1 MNEETVSARL
11 KVRGLQVHIGKSHV
25 LQGVDLD
32 VTRAPLALVGRNGMG
47 KSTLCN
53 AIIGLQDTSA
63 GSIQWCG
70 EELRGR
76 RPHQISGRGIGFVP
90 QGRRVFRSLTVDEH
104 MRLFAPRNVN
114 KGTGWTIERVYD
126 AFPRLAERR
135 RNRGD
140 ELSGGEQQMLAI
152 ARALLR
158 NPQLLV
164 LDEPSEGLAPA
175 IVGHLVELLR
185 KVNDEG
191 ISILLVE
198 QNLGMALAVA
208 DSVAIM
214 TAGRIALT
222 LTAAALKADRSLQ
235 QQYLG
240 VGAATH

>member
-1 MNEETVSARL
+1 MNEETVSPGL

-53 AIIGLQDTSA
+53 AIIGLQGTSD

-76 RPHQISGRGIGFVP
+76 RPHHISGKGIGFVP
-90 QGRRVFRSLTVDEH
+90 QGRRIFRSLTVDEH
-104 MRLFAPRNVN
+104 MRLFAPRSG
-114 KGTGWTIERVYD
+114 KGGGWTIERAYD

-135 RNRGD
+135 RNRGN
-140 ELSGGEQQMLAI
+140 ELSGGERQMLAI

-158 NPQLLV
+158 NPRLLV

-175 IVGHLVELLR
+175 IVAHLVELLR
-185 KVNDEG
+185 KVNGEG

-208 DSVAIM
+208 DAVAIM
-214 TAGRIALT
+214 MAGRIVLT
-222 LTAAALKADRSLQ
+222 LPAAALKADKGLQ

-240 VGAATH
+240 VGAATQ